1 MPDEE
6 QQRPLLQ
13 ADRERI
19 DNGSKDFLPRNLTD
33 QNSTVHRIR
42 RFLQFFLVSKYG
54 HYFVMILVTL
64 DVAGI
69 FADFL
74 ISLHICEHSKED
86 MRTWRRVN
94 ESLGIISL
102 IFSCLFMVELLC
114 SIFAFGLR
122 QGNQPHLSRPT
133 NFP

>member
-6 QQRPLLQ
+6 VQQPLLRS
-13 ADRERI
+13 DRERL
-19 DNGSKDFLPRNLTD
+19 DHASKDFVSRNLTD
-33 QNSTVHRIR
+33 QSSTAYRIR
-42 RFLQFFLVSKYG
+42 RALQHFLTSKYG
-54 HYFVMILVTL
+54 HYFVMVLVTL

-94 ESLGIISL
+94 EGLGILSL

-122 QGNQPHLSRPT
+122 
-133 NFP
+133 

>member
-13 ADRERI
+13 ADRERL
-19 DNGSKDFLPRNLTD
+19 DHASKDFLSRNLTD
-33 QNSTVHRIR
+33 HDSTVYHIR
-42 RFLQFFLVSKYG
+42 NFLQRFLVSKYG
-54 HYFVMILVTL
+54 HYFVMVLVTL

-74 ISLHICEHSKED
+74 ISLHVCEHRKED
-86 MRTWRRVN
+86 MTTWKRVN
-94 ESLGIISL
+94 HGLGILSL

-114 SIFAFGLR
+114 SIFAFGF
-122 QGNQPHLSRPT
+122 G
-133 NFP
+133 

>member
-1 MPDEE
+1 MSDQE

-13 ADRERI
+13 ADRDALDR
-19 DNGSKDFLPRNLTD
+19 GSKDVLSRNLTD
-33 QNSTVHRIR
+33 ENSTVYRARH
-42 RFLQFFLVSKYG
+42 FLQSFLVSKYG

-74 ISLHICEHSKED
+74 ISLHICEHSKDD

-94 ESLGIISL
+94 EGLGILSL
-102 IFSCLFMVELLC
+102 IFSCLFVVELLC
-114 SIFAFGLR
+114 SIFAFGF
-122 QGNQPHLSRPT
+122 G
-133 NFP
+133 

>member
-6 QQRPLLQ
+6 QQQPLLQ
-13 ADRERI
+13 ADRDALDR
-19 DNGSKDFLPRNLTD
+19 GSKDTFSRNITD
-33 QNSTVHRIR
+33 HSSIVYRIR
-42 RFLQFFLVSKYG
+42 QFLQSFLVSKYG

-74 ISLHICEHSKED
+74 ISLHICEHSKDD
-86 MRTWRRVN
+86 MHTWRRVN
-94 ESLGIISL
+94 EGLSILSL

-114 SIFAFGLR
+114 SIFAFGFR
-122 QGNQPHLSRPT
+122 
-133 NFP
+133 